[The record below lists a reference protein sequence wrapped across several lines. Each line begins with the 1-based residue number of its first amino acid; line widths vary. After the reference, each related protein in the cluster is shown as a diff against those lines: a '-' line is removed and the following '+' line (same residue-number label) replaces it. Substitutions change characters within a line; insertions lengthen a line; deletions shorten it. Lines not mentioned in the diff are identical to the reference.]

1 MLGQKIKQGWQSV
14 KSKAGVAAGA
24 VGTAC
29 ATAFSSGAN
38 AAYTLPTEAATVFTD
53 ASGAV
58 TAMESAIWPVIGVA
72 TVAVVGI
79 KLFKRFTG
87 KI

>member
-29 ATAFSSGAN
+29 AAAFTGSAQ
-38 AAYTLPTEAATVFTD
+38 AAYTMPTAATAVFTD
-53 ASGAV
+53 SSAAI